1 MKTRSKRSKTEKK
14 LVLDDAIGTLIGFG
28 LKSRQIV
35 TGFEGVRRA
44 LVRNTIAMLLIDS
57 EISEHTKEKIMQLAK
72 QQNIPLYLA
81 LPDKSGRRL
90 FDIAGYKV
98 LGLKHSG
105 LVQGLKSKLKQ
116 EN

>member
-1 MKTRSKRSKTEKK
+1 
-14 LVLDDAIGTLIGFG
+14 
-28 LKSRQIV
+28 
-35 TGFEGVRRA
+35 
-44 LVRNTIAMLLIDS
+44 
-57 EISEHTKEKIMQLAK
+57 MQLAK

-98 LGLKHSG
+98 LGLKHGG